1 MNYIGSFPKTYF
13 KKTKLFLYILFLV
26 EHLSGFMEVGILR
39 NILLNSF
46 SIGTEVQK
54 GL

>member
-1 MNYIGSFPKTYF
+1 MNFN
-13 KKTKLFLYILFLV
+13 LYILFFMKRLF
-26 EHLSGFMEVGILR
+26 GFMELQIL
-39 NILLNSF
+39 IKLLLNSF